1 MDGSTFVFIS
11 CGGVCKLAVVDTIL
25 DTAGDSGDAGDV
37 ADSDVAAG
45 DVGVPQLRL
54 TLARLRLLLLPELL
68 PLAVAVAVTDI
79 GGVVNCRFRIS

>member
-1 MDGSTFVFIS
+1 MDGSTFDFIF
-11 CGGVCKLAVVDTIL
+11 CGGVSCLAVVDIIL
-25 DTAGDSGDAGDV
+25 DAAGDV
-37 ADSDVAAG
+37 AAGDVAAGDVAAG